1 MSTEIHILHSMKDCI
16 VQFLQYLSMHV
27 WPKCPF
33 PKESSIVMHV
43 TCTIPTISS
52 PTQTI
57 HILAKHL
64 FPCKTHVKNNLFSV
78 DKNSQTNC
86 NPQPWVVANRIGIPK
101 IEVPL
106 NPLQTKSWLLL
117 LSMLQALQQAQLL
130 FLHHLPL
137 DAQSLPQPPHCSHHA
152 PVIQQHTVFVGQTK
166 YYQPNYVEETKTVII

>member
-1 MSTEIHILHSMKDCI
+1 M
-16 VQFLQYLSMHV
+16 QFLQYLSMHV